1 MNAFKFLITVLAAWR
16 ITHLIQAED
25 GPWDIIFKIRKSLG
39 NGFWGNLMDCF
50 YCTSIWISLPFAIFY
65 GKTLFDFFS
74 YWMAIS
80 GGAIL
85 LQKISSNKDQAK

>member
-1 MNAFKFLITVLAAWR
+1 MTAFQFLITILAAWR

-25 GPWDIIFKIRKSLG
+25 GPWDIVFKIRKSLG
-39 NGFWGNLMDCF
+39 NGFWGSLMDCF
-50 YCTSIWISLPFAIFY
+50 YCASIWVSFPFAIIY
-65 GKTLFDFFS
+65 GKTIFDFLS

-85 LQKISSNKDQAK
+85 LQKLSSKDH